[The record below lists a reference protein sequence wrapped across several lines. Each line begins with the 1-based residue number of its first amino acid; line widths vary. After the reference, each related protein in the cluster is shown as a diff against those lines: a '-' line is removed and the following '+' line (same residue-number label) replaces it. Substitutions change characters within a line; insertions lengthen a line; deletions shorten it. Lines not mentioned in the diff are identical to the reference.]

1 MERIKNLYK
10 RIESTYKRIEST
22 LENYLVMTLLMV
34 VLAGIALVNE
44 IINAYRKTEIQNVKG
59 CILVIIL
66 LYLIIKLYKAIILE
80 MRRER
85 KMQEIRKSMQKRKNE
100 RQKNSDRTAEII
112 PFPNK
117 LVRIILRVK
126 QYVD

>member
-10 RIESTYKRIEST
+10 RVEST
-22 LENYLVMTLLMV
+22 LENYLVITLL
-34 VLAGIALVNE
+34 I
-44 IINAYRKTEIQNVKG
+44 T
-59 CILVIIL
+59 ILVFTILNIETVNTYINPASPNIMGFVLSIIL
-66 LYLIIKLYKAIILE
+66 LYMVMKLYKAIIIKI
-80 MRRER
+80 RRER
-85 KMQEIRKSMQKRKNE
+85 KMQEIRESMQKRKNE
-100 RQKNSDRTAEII
+100 RQKKNNKTAEII

>member
-10 RIESTYKRIEST
+10 RVEST
-22 LENYLVMTLLMV
+22 LENYLVITLL
-34 VLAGIALVNE
+34 I
-44 IINAYRKTEIQNVKG
+44 T
-59 CILVIIL
+59 ILVFTILIIETVNTYINPASPNIMGFVLSIIL
-66 LYLIIKLYKAIILE
+66 LYMVMKLYKAIIIKI
-80 MRRER
+80 RRER
-85 KMQEIRKSMQKRKNE
+85 KMQEIRESMQKRKNE
-100 RQKNSDRTAEII
+100 RQKKNNKTAEII